1 MMLNMGLSILCAT
14 NSWGEMFEE
23 SQSRLYNEIYQK
35 LEVHCPID
43 DQTFFK
49 LVLNAVNKSMQ

>member
-14 NSWGEMFEE
+14 NSWEEIFEK
-23 SQSRLYNEIYQK
+23 SQSRLSHEIYLK
-35 LEVHCPID
+35 LVVHCPID

-49 LVLNAVNKSMQ
+49 PILNVMNKSMQ